1 MGIIDDWALKTTE
14 QLTFIQL
21 RPGLV
26 MGNEQFKVPPEGL
39 YVPLLTDELA
49 IRIQMNDE
57 NQIISIPAIIRGML
71 LLLGAD
77 PTFQYIETYRMFLRG
92 FQEDLKTVVFESVK
106 QLEKQKKLNE
116 AAVIL
121 RGYLRCENVEKK
133 AAMMLGGCYV
143 RIAGSDQ
150 EVEPLL
156 EKALMHEA
164 YQLLEKCSE
173 ACQHEMLLHYYLGIY
188 YYWQKSYM
196 KAQEAWETA
205 LSLTTISKQKKH
217 INQKLSQMAPLVTYE
232 KGYNFILQ
240 GHSHEGIKLLK
251 TLETIKDDWWN
262 LFFFIA
268 LGYRQIGALDDAI
281 MYYGKVINIRGFHQQ
296 TAIELSEIFY
306 VKGELEKAILWM
318 EETLLQ
324 HPDQPDLM
332 CRMAVLTTEA
342 GRYPEARE
350 WIEKARKNGADPHLL
365 AKAELLIP

>member
-26 MGNEQFKVPPEGL
+26 MGNEQFEVPPEGL

-57 NQIISIPAIIRGML
+57 NQIISIPTILRGML

-77 PTFQYIETYRMFLRG
+77 PSFRYMETYRRFLKG

-106 QLEKQKKLNE
+106 QFEKQKKLNE

-121 RGYLRCENVEKK
+121 RGYLKCENIDIK

-143 RIAGSDQ
+143 RIASSDQ
-150 EVEPLL
+150 ELEPPL
-156 EKALMHEA
+156 EKALMYEA
-164 YQLLEKCSE
+164 YQLLEECSE
-173 ACQHEMLLHYYLGIY
+173 VCQHEMVLHYYLGTFY
-188 YYWQKSYM
+188 CWQKSYV
-196 KAQEAWETA
+196 KAQESWETA
-205 LSLTTISKQKKH
+205 LSLTTIPKQKKH
-217 INQKLSQMAPLVTYE
+217 INQKLSQITSLVTYE
-232 KGYNFILQ
+232 KGYKLVLQ
-240 GHSHEGIKLLK
+240 GHSHEGIKLLR
-251 TLETIKDDWWN
+251 TLEKTKDDWWN

-268 LGYRQIGALDDAI
+268 LGYHQLGALDDAI
-281 MYYGKVINIRGFHQQ
+281 KYYGKVINIRGFHQQ

-306 VKGELEKAILWM
+306 AKGELEKAILWM

-324 HPDQPDLM
+324 HPNQPDLM
-332 CRMAVLTTEA
+332 CRMAVLTTES
-342 GRYPEARE
+342 GRYSEARD
-350 WIEKARKNGADPHLL
+350 WIEKARSNGADPHLL
-365 AKAELLIP
+365 AKAELLLP